1 MQIMH
6 LNPGFVT
13 VWQFFVLT
21 TAPVTAV
28 HRAEGEMVAEKLYS
42 LSQLDQSAWPANNAT
57 ALSSLLQSLQM
68 QDTPDVQK

>member
-21 TAPVTAV
+21 TAPMLQQFTEQTVKWWQRSCTQ
-28 HRAEGEMVAEKLYS
+28 
-42 LSQLDQSAWPANNAT
+42 SQLDRSAWPANNAT
-57 ALSSLLQSLQM
+57 ALSSLLHSPQM